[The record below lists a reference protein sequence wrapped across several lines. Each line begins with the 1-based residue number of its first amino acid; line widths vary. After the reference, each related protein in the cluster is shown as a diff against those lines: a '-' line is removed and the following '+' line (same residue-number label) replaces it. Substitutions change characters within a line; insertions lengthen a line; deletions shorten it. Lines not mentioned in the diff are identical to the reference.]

1 MGNNAI
7 PHGSDGYSVFPPFLL
22 GFYPLQKTG
31 YCKACDAEKVVANV
45 YRVKTRLDSEL
56 LGWLRL
62 RFKLNRD

>member
-1 MGNNAI
+1 MGNNAM
-7 PHGSDGYSVFPPFLL
+7 PHGSDGYSVLSFFS
-22 GFYPLQKTG
+22 PLQKTG
-31 YCKACDAEKVVANV
+31 YRKACDAEKVVANV